1 MMMKRAIRG
10 GLVVLM
16 LLALSVPAF
25 AQRPATRKITPV
37 PFNDDAVATV
47 SVSIEKGDLRIGS
60 TTPICFQSSR
70 AGFATLWNIATD
82 GSVGRVFPNAYQ
94 RGSDGGQAMRIEGGR
109 QVCAGAGGDSYRF
122 RIDGPAGTEDLYLL
136 WTATPSLQP
145 NADGFASAEQ
155 FAGALINVSS
165 ARSQDWAVAKTTY
178 DIVPAGG
185 AAAPS
190 LPTAPTVP
198 LPPVAAA
205 PVFTPAPPP
214 AQAPM
219 PPIPQAAPAPAPA
232 PPPPQAQAAPKVF
245 ILAMGANV
253 DKLTKPN
260 QDATLFTQVIA
271 ARLPV
276 ADSNVRLIKNA
287 TRADFQDGMAWLRE
301 RAGPHDFVFIYFS
314 GHGARPQ
321 DPTGTS
327 ADGYDQVLI
336 PYDFETKAPGYKSKA
351 IWSQEFATMIN
362 AIPTPKVIA
371 VIDTCFSGGVFR
383 SIESGELG
391 ARNRFWKIPADVQLE
406 HEPSARP
413 ATRAIGGAGRIAA
426 KGLLFAAASPEQSA
440 LENAQ
445 GGVFTM
451 AFLRELANATSG
463 TMADAFARAAQN
475 TRTNTHDRQTPS
487 TVGNMD
493 VAALIGFVP

>member
-1 MMMKRAIRG
+1 MTLRRS
-10 GLVVLM
+10 VLHWLAGIAV
-16 LLALSVPAF
+16 LLALSGATW
-25 AQRPATRKITPV
+25 AQGASTRKITAV
-37 PFNDDAVATV
+37 PYNDSATVTV

-70 AGFATLWNIATD
+70 PGFATLWNIATD

-94 RGSDGGQAMRIEGGR
+94 RGSDGGQAMRIDGGR
-109 QVCAGAGGDSYRF
+109 TICAGSGGDAFRF

-136 WTATPSLQP
+136 WTATPELQL
-145 NADGFASAEQ
+145 NAEGFASADQ
-155 FAGALINVSS
+155 FSSALTVVSA

-178 DIVPAGG
+178 DIVSAAGPAT
-185 AAAPS
+185 PS

-198 LPPVAAA
+198 LPPV
-205 PVFTPAPPP
+205 PAPAP
-214 AQAPM
+214 AF
-219 PPIPQAAPAPAPA
+219 APAPAPA
-232 PPPPQAQAAPKVF
+232 PAPTQAQAAPKVF

-276 ADSNVRLIKNA
+276 ADSDVRLIKNA
-287 TRADFQDGMAWLRE
+287 TNADFQSGMSWLRD
-301 RAGPHDFVFIYFS
+301 RAGPRDFVFIYFS
-314 GHGARPQ
+314 GHGARPK

-336 PYDFETKAPGYKSKA
+336 PYDFETKAPGYTKKA
-351 IWSQEFATMIN
+351 IWSQDFAAMIN
-362 AIPTPKVIA
+362 AVPTPKVIS
-371 VIDTCFSGGVFR
+371 VIDTCFSGGVYR

-391 ARNRFWKIPADVQLE
+391 ARNRFWKIPGDVQLE
-406 HEPSARP
+406 HERVAVPG
-413 ATRAIGGAGRIAA
+413 TRAIGGTGRIAA
-426 KGLLFAAASPEQSA
+426 KGLLFAAASPDQSA

-463 TMADAFARAAQN
+463 TMADAFARASQN
-475 TRTNTHDRQTPS
+475 TRTATHDRQTPS
-487 TVGNMD
+487 TVGDMD
-493 VAALIGFVP
+493 VAAQIGFVP